1 MLTQVIWW
9 SSIALE
15 SLLLFRGF
23 RGKLVSR
30 YPAFY
35 FYISFVLVQDLVCFA
50 VDRLRHGADE
60 YSYAY
65 WTAEFLCVL
74 VSCGIVLEIYRVGL
88 AAYPGTARM
97 ARRLL
102 ALVFAVVLIKVIV
115 NVAIDP
121 HWWTQA
127 SATAVAATLRAIQG
141 LAVVALVALFLFY
154 SIPFGKNLRG
164 IVVGYGLLVC
174 WSVVC
179 LAFGAFG
186 GERLNHVFAFLYSA
200 FYPIFLTVWLV
211 PLWSCQTNPLPAPTV
226 PLELKYQRVAA
237 TTRRRLQDARGHLA
251 KTVGS

>member
-50 VDRLRHGADE
+50 IARLSHGADE

-102 ALVFAVVLIKVIV
+102 ALVFAIVLIKVIV

-127 SATAVAATLRAIQG
+127 SATAVAGTLRAIQG
-141 LAVVALVALFLFY
+141 VAVVALVALFLFY

-186 GERLNHVFAFLYSA
+186 GPTLNHVFAFLYSA
-200 FYPIFLTVWLV
+200 FYPIFLIVWLV
-211 PLWSCQTNPLPAPTV
+211 PLWSYQTNPLPTPTV

-237 TTRRRLQDARGHLA
+237 TTQRRLQDARGYLA
-251 KTVGS
+251 KAVGS